1 MVKKQQHK
9 SGGFMGWYESYSG
22 KRVTGII
29 YSVGASVVII
39 GALFKILHWPG
50 ASQVLMLGMFTEA
63 FLFLIGTLDKPHT
76 EFHWQEVF
84 PQLLG
89 KGTNPE
95 VLQQLSTRPRP
106 TLLGAGV
113 AGGSNGFAGG
123 EPLQKNGFAG
133 GEPLQGHAP
142 IAGGTQ
148 ILDAQS
154 AAQMKNS
161 INTFAVAAQQ
171 FGELGKVAAQNVQL
185 GNTLSAAGEAT
196 NKYIASQESLASVTQ
211 TLGQQL
217 VNTVKVLHSSTDT
230 FAKSYSDMGT
240 QLAGAVNSVQE
251 YGRNISSVGEAAK
264 RVATIYESEISIL
277 ETQAQA
283 MVSSAKTANALQQSS
298 SAALANME
306 TYQKST
312 RALVENVERLNGVY
326 GNMLNA
332 LS

>member
-29 YSVGASVVII
+29 YSVGASVVIV

-113 AGGSNGFAGG
+113 AGAPVQQLSNGVPQTGV
-123 EPLQKNGFAG
+123 
-133 GEPLQGHAP
+133 AP
-142 IAGGTQ
+142 IAGGAQ
-148 ILDAQS
+148 VLDAQS
-154 AAQMKNS
+154 AQQMKAS

-298 SAALANME
+298 AAALANME
-306 TYQKST
+306 SYQKST
-312 RALVENVERLNGVY
+312 RSLVENVERLNGVY

>member
-1 MVKKQQHK
+1 
-9 SGGFMGWYESYSG
+9 MGWYESYSG

-29 YSVGASVVII
+29 YSVGASVVIV

-113 AGGSNGFAGG
+113 AGAPVQQMPNGGAPVVGG
-123 EPLQKNGFAG
+123 
-133 GEPLQGHAP
+133 AP
-142 IAGGTQ
+142 V
-148 ILDAQS
+148 LDAQS

-217 VNTVKVLHSSTDT
+217 VNTVKVLHNSTDS

-240 QLAGAVNSVQE
+240 QLAGAVSSVQE

-264 RVATIYESEISIL
+264 RVASIYESEISIL
-277 ETQAQA
+277 ETQAQS

-298 SAALANME
+298 AAALANME
-306 TYQKST
+306 TYAKST